1 MDMFSIERKQVL
13 KELRRKV
20 ILPVFQLSELTTE
33 DDPHALK
40 RVINQGKGHPALTY
54 QYRIKLDEQAERSFS
69 YNLFPVVLDR
79 GGVPWSL
86 GTIYILSQ
94 LEAETSPVMTS
105 FQSKADD
112 LGA

>member
-1 MDMFSIERKQVL
+1 MQVFRKMDMFSIERKQVL

-69 YNLFPVVLDR
+69 YNLFPVVLDQ
-79 GGVPWSL
+79 GEFL
-86 GTIYILSQ
+86 GPLAPSISCHSWRRKLTPS
-94 LEAETSPVMTS
+94 
-105 FQSKADD
+105 
-112 LGA
+112 